1 MTGAMAPNPKPL
13 DSRFRHSGTTKW
25 GRFSRFYNRSATA
38 QPRSA
43 IAQPPL
49 LDAKRA
55 NSPATKVANSP
66 QPKGCKFPEP
76 APAPPTAQQLL
87 SDGSAIAHQK
97 KLSEKYS
104 LSFLFLMVGIVGF
117 EPTTPC
123 SQSRCANQAA
133 LYSDLMKK
141 IFKLSSFEDANYTDV
156 FIQRQAFSFNFS

>member
-55 NSPATKVANSP
+55 NSPAAKVANSP
-66 QPKGCKFPEP
+66 QPEAANSPNLPQPLRPLSNCS
-76 APAPPTAQQLL
+76 ATAQPLL
-87 SDGSAIAHQK
+87 TKKNSAK
-97 KLSEKYS
+97 KFS

-133 LYSDLMKK
+133 LHPVTMGIISYIPLIVEILRLWGS
-141 IFKLSSFEDANYTDV
+141 
-156 FIQRQAFSFNFS
+156 